1 MNAYSYHIF
10 MFPFQWQIKGYDD
23 KVFSEQISLKNIDF
37 ALNCNWN
44 RIIEPVIDSEVN
56 DLYNERNYFYEFVH
70 DALYDN
76 GNDNSLVR
84 HFEREE
90 PKHSDINYV
99 IDCGGK
105 GVYELKVCAI
115 NLNLYFTGV
124 GVLSFYLKNEK
135 YSDPVSVFRINQ
147 GGRRVFPPY
156 IGDVKSRNQIAHS
169 IEIKGLHGRDTGYR
183 EDFKRFNNKT
193 KSNTPASFITDM
205 INEVALNITLKP
217 VVDDRMFVQCYYKN
231 EEWAEKFSGKSYQQF
246 LNSSDWYEFV
256 FIDEYGGMTC
266 QNEKMQRDLIKK
278 ATYPRWQRSKSLY
291 GISRYSMMLLT
302 SDTCPQFLLDY
313 FVTMYTRMA
322 ELILVQ
328 KSSVLRFSAEVT
340 YISNMEEKKGFVE
353 KASSLY
359 KEYIRFVNQIHFR
372 EVSAQEQGIE
382 LYQMLYD
389 VMNLE
394 KHVNKLDDEISELYN
409 YVSLKED
416 RKSNGT
422 MERLTKLATIA
433 IPATVMAGV
442 FGMNNS
448 ILNDGKH
455 LLYNGYLQIFI
466 VATVTILFGLIINTR
481 KK

>member
-1 MNAYSYHIF
+1 
-10 MFPFQWQIKGYDD
+10 MFPFQWQIKGYDN

-37 ALNCNWN
+37 ALNSNWN
-44 RIIEPVIDSEVN
+44 RTIVPIIDSEAN

-70 DALYDN
+70 DALYDS
-76 GNDNSLVR
+76 GKDNSLVR

-105 GVYELKVCAI
+105 GVYELKVIAI

-124 GVLSFYLKNEK
+124 GVLSFYLQNEK
-135 YSDPVSVFRINQ
+135 YPDPVSVFRINQ

-156 IGDVKSRNQIAHS
+156 IGDVETRNQIAHS
-169 IEIKGLHGRDTGYR
+169 IEIIGLHGRETGYR

-231 EEWAEKFSGKSYQQF
+231 DDWAEKFSGKKTYNQF

-256 FIDEYGGMTC
+256 FIDENGAMSC

-278 ATYPRWQRSKSLY
+278 ATYPRWQKSKSLY

-302 SDTCPQFLLDY
+302 NNTCPQFLLDY

-340 YISNMEEKKGFVE
+340 FISNMEEKKGFVE

-409 YVSLKED
+409 YVLLKED

-422 MERLTKLATIA
+422 MERLTKLAAIA

-442 FGMNNS
+442 FGMNN
-448 ILNDGKH
+448 D
-455 LLYNGYLQIFI
+455 LLGVENGNKFLSNGYVQILI
-466 VATVTILFGLIINTR
+466 VATATILFGLFIKTR